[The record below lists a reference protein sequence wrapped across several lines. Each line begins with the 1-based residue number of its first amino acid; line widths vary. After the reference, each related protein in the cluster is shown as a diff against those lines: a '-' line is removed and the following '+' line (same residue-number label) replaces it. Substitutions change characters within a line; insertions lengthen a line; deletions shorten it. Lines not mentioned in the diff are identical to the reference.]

1 MRPIRWLRRGITLV
15 GLGVAGGAVIVTARH
30 LLETPQP
37 LQSGLPGE
45 GRIDRKHGGDVYYNV
60 LGPEAAEPVVMLHD
74 FYPGAS
80 SYEFRHIFPR
90 FAIEYRVYAPDWL
103 GFGMSEHPPIAYTGE
118 FYANM
123 LAGFL
128 RDVVGQP
135 ASLIAH
141 GRAANIAVR
150 VASDV
155 PELVNRLVLVSP
167 YTRAGLEME
176 PSLGQALA
184 RTAQRTSL
192 GLVPYAVLSSRPVL
206 RLSLRGR
213 SPQTAADGEA
223 DAALDHL
230 YASSHQFGGQ
240 HALSALLAGELDLP
254 IQNAFALLV
263 PPVLVVGGD
272 RDPRHTPEDLED
284 LAILNPHADLNI
296 IADAGDAAFEDQ
308 PAAFVETTRSWL
320 QSERLRHEAGERDF
334 LPPVSTEETDAEA
347 EALAGDEPDLV
358 VVFEPTEA
366 DEAEQL
372 EAEAAL
378 AEVPVEVV
386 IIETP
391 DEETEDAGEQ
401 AATEDTGPE
410 GAPAATEPNEAGVS
424 APDGEA
430 EARQAATPPPDVE
443 ATAQEGTTNAASR
456 ETDDG
461 PVVPVLTDEAR
472 VGVAPLAQQQGVNGT
487 EGAATSPDEADVEQP
502 TVKMARPRPQTASRQ
517 ATRQTSARREPP
529 AANGTRKRQSAK
541 DRGTEKTRG
550 GSGGKK
556 RQQRKAQS

>member
-15 GLGVAGGAVIVTARH
+15 GLGVAGGAVLVTARH

-45 GRIDRKHGGDVYYNV
+45 GRIDRKHGGDVYYSI
-60 LGPEAAEPVVMLHD
+60 LGPETAEPVVLLHD

-80 SYEFRHIFPR
+80 SYEYRHIFPR
-90 FAIEYRVYAPDWL
+90 FAADYRVYAPDWL
-103 GFGMSEHPPIAYTGE
+103 GFGMSEHPALAYTGE

-128 RDVVGQP
+128 RDVVGRP
-135 ASLIAH
+135 AHLIAH

-167 YTRAGLEME
+167 YTRAGFELD

-206 RLSLRGR
+206 SLSLRGR
-213 SPQTAADGEA
+213 SPQTAADGDR
-223 DAALDHL
+223 DAALGHL
-230 YASSHQFGGQ
+230 YASAHQFGGQ
-240 HALSALLAGELDLP
+240 HALTALLTGELDLP

-263 PPVLVVGGD
+263 PPVLVVGGE
-272 RDPRHTPEDLED
+272 RDPRHLPEEMED
-284 LAILNPHADLNI
+284 LAILNPHADLDI

-308 PAAFVETTRSWL
+308 PAAFVESTRGWL
-320 QSERLRHEAGERDF
+320 QSARLRHEPGEADF
-334 LPPVSTEETDAEA
+334 LPPFSPEAEADA
-347 EALAGDEPDLV
+347 EALAAAEPELV
-358 VVFEPTEA
+358 VVMEPTEA

-372 EAEAAL
+372 QEEALL

-386 IIETP
+386 IVETP
-391 DEETEDAGEQ
+391 EE
-401 AATEDTGPE
+401 
-410 GAPAATEPNEAGVS
+410 EAVL
-424 APDGEA
+424 DEA
-430 EARQAATPPPDVE
+430 EAASEPATGEDAWTASTPAETASSETETRQAAQAPERAESPEDEHVSRS
-443 ATAQEGTTNAASR
+443 AASR

-461 PVVPVLTDEAR
+461 LIVPVLTEKSRAGDI
-472 VGVAPLAQQQGVNGT
+472 GT
-487 EGAATSPDEADVEQP
+487 EGASEPSTGAATEQATEQP
-502 TVKMARPRPQTASRQ
+502 TVKAAKSRTETSSRQ
-517 ATRQTSARREPP
+517 APRRASARREPP
-529 AANGTRKRQSAK
+529 ASNETRKRSGAK
-541 DRGTEKTRG
+541 DRGAETR
-550 GSGGKK
+550 SAEAGKK
-556 RQQRKAQS
+556 RQQRKTHK